1 MPMGKDGRSPGER
14 GAPSPLTGNAGDIGV
29 IKDSELKMEPV
40 SGMREGS
47 DQVKV

>member
-1 MPMGKDGRSPGER
+1 MGVLLENGEHLLLLL
-14 GAPSPLTGNAGDIGV
+14 GMLGILGL
-29 IKDSELKMEPV
+29 KDSELKMEPV